1 MEQNVSRRGFIGA
14 AIGTGA
20 AAAISTPAF
29 AHGNGHGHGHG
40 GRGGSVPKDRR
51 GIQLYTMRE
60 KMTNQADARSVLRFL
75 GKIGY
80 TEVETAG
87 HYGWT
92 PQQFKSELRSAGL
105 RAVAGHDGPGF
116 PATSGWETGYRE
128 TLAYAK
134 ELGQKFTGFAWFPST
149 PEFPYSSENTWHE
162 LAKVLNTAGKIARD
176 EYGLTFFYHNHDFE
190 FLNRFGGRYAYD
202 ILQAETDRKYVKF
215 ELDLFWITEGG
226 GNGVAVP
233 VGPPGLVRL
242 LPRQGPRL
250 GRPAQGRR
258 QRRGRLRGR
267 RARHARLPGPLR
279 RRRRPRA
286 RQALLHRA
294 RRAVAL
300 APERHAGRVQD
311 GEGRDRVPAER
322 ALVRNSS
329 WSLVS
334 PASSGWNETASRLP
348 WRTATG

>member
-1 MEQNVSRRGFIGA
+1 MEQNVNRRGFIGA

-20 AAAISTPAF
+20 AAAMTPSIAL
-29 AHGNGHGHGHG
+29 GHG
-40 GRGGSVPKDRR
+40 GDHGHHGGGGSVPKDRR

-60 KMTNQADARSVLRFL
+60 KMTNQDEARSVLRFL

-92 PQQFKSELRSAGL
+92 AQQFKSELRRAGL
-105 RAVAGHDGPGF
+105 RAPAGHDGPGF
-116 PATSGWETGYRE
+116 PATAGWETGYRE

-149 PEFPYSSENTWHE
+149 PAFPYESENTWHE
-162 LAKVLNTAGKIARD
+162 LAKVLNTAGRIARD

-202 ILQAETDRKYVKF
+202 ILQAETDRRYVKF

-226 GNGVAVP
+226 ASGVEYLSAHPDWYV
-233 VGPPGLVRL
+233 VV
-242 LPRQGPRL
+242 PRQGPRL
-250 GRPAQGRR
+250 GRSPQ
-258 QRRGRLRGR
+258 RGRLRGR
-267 RARHARLPGPLR
+267 RARHARLPRPVR

-294 RRAVAL
+294 RLAVAV
-300 APERHAGRVQD
+300 APGRRRGRVQD
-311 GEGRDRVPAER
+311 REGRDRVPAER
-322 ALVRNSS
+322 ALVRKSS
-329 WSLVS
+329 CNLVS
-334 PASSGWNETASRLP
+334 PASSGWNEIASRLS